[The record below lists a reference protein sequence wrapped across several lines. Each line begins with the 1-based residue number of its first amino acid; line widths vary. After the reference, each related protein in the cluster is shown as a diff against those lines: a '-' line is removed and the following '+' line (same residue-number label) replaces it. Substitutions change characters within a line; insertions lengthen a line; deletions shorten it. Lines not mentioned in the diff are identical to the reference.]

1 MDFLKKAEIK
11 FGQERAEQLKGEIE
25 KLAMDIDELRA
36 IPVDLD
42 EEP

>member
-1 MDFLKKAEIK
+1 MDFIKKAEIK
-11 FGQERAEQLKGEIE
+11 FGADRTEQLKPEIE
-25 KLAMDIDELRA
+25 NLAMDIDELRA